1 MCVIIDT
8 CCIPKV
14 FNPKAKE
21 HTRFSLLYAWIS
33 GKNGRL
39 VYGGTKYKKELRVMT
54 NFLKLFLNYDR
65 KGKVTRLVDSAVD
78 AFALKAKEKIR
89 AKAFNDEH
97 LVGIVAI
104 SRCGVICTD
113 DTTAIPFITRQDLY
127 SSVNLQAPKIY
138 SRRSHEAMYGSGIG
152 SAPRQQGQRNRKR
165 NGK

>member
-39 VYGGTKYKKELRVMT
+39 VYGGTKYKREIRPMKD
-54 NFLKLFLNYDR
+54 FLQLLLNYDR
-65 KGKVTRLVDSAVD
+65 QGKVMRVADSAVD
-78 AFALKAKEKIR
+78 AFASKAKDKIR
-89 AKAFNDEH
+89 AKAFDDEH

-127 SSVNLQAPKIY
+127 KAVKMRPPKIY
-138 SRRSHEAMYGSGIG
+138 SRSSHEALYGKGIG
-152 SAPRQQGQRNRKR
+152 AKPRQQGQRPERFL
-165 NGK
+165 